1 MKSIEDSRLI
11 FEFESLGPQ
20 GLFFLRE
27 IYMCSYER
35 EIKILGGKV
44 MFKNLSK
51 LEKAGLVIGS
61 IECIVGFGISIWAS
75 RQVLKQA
82 DEVVNKMK
90 EDNEALN
97 NLNYDLDI
105 ED

>member
-1 MKSIEDSRLI
+1 
-11 FEFESLGPQ
+11 
-20 GLFFLRE
+20 
-27 IYMCSYER
+27 
-35 EIKILGGKV
+35 

-51 LEKAGLVIGS
+51 LEKAGLIIGS

-82 DEVVNKMK
+82 DEVFNKMK
-90 EDNEALN
+90 EDNETLN

>member
-1 MKSIEDSRLI
+1 MQSMVESKKI
-11 FEFESLGPQ
+11 FEFKSLGPQ

-27 IYMCSYER
+27 NHKAYYER
-35 EIKILGGKV
+35 KIKLFGGIV
-44 MFKNLSK
+44 MFKDLSK

-61 IECIVGFGISIWAS
+61 IECIVGLGISIWAS

-82 DEVVNKMK
+82 DEVINKMK

>member
-1 MKSIEDSRLI
+1 
-11 FEFESLGPQ
+11 
-20 GLFFLRE
+20 
-27 IYMCSYER
+27 
-35 EIKILGGKV
+35 

-51 LEKAGLVIGS
+51 LEKAGLIIGS
-61 IECIVGFGISIWAS
+61 IECVVGFGISIWAS

-90 EDNEALN
+90 EDNKALN

>member
-1 MKSIEDSRLI
+1 MVESKKI
-11 FEFESLGPQ
+11 FEFKSLGPQ

-27 IYMCSYER
+27 IYKVYYER
-35 EIKILGGKV
+35 KIKLFGGIV
-44 MFKNLSK
+44 MFKDLSK
-51 LEKAGLVIGS
+51 LEKAGLIIGS
-61 IECIVGFGISIWAS
+61 IECIVGLGISIWAS

-82 DEVVNKMK
+82 DEVINKMK

>member
-1 MKSIEDSRLI
+1 
-11 FEFESLGPQ
+11 
-20 GLFFLRE
+20 
-27 IYMCSYER
+27 
-35 EIKILGGKV
+35 

-51 LEKAGLVIGS
+51 LEKAGLIIGS

-90 EDNEALN
+90 EDNETLN

>member
-1 MKSIEDSRLI
+1 MQSMVESKKI
-11 FEFESLGPQ
+11 FEFKSLGPQ

-27 IYMCSYER
+27 IYKVYYER
-35 EIKILGGKV
+35 KIKLFGGIV
-44 MFKNLSK
+44 MFKDLSK
-51 LEKAGLVIGS
+51 LEKAGLIIGS
-61 IECIVGFGISIWAS
+61 IECIVGLGISIWAS

-82 DEVVNKMK
+82 DEVINKMK

>member
-1 MKSIEDSRLI
+1 
-11 FEFESLGPQ
+11 
-20 GLFFLRE
+20 
-27 IYMCSYER
+27 
-35 EIKILGGKV
+35 
-44 MFKNLSK
+44 MFKDLSK
-51 LEKAGLVIGS
+51 LEKAGLIIGS

-90 EDNEALN
+90 EDNETLN

>member
-1 MKSIEDSRLI
+1 
-11 FEFESLGPQ
+11 
-20 GLFFLRE
+20 
-27 IYMCSYER
+27 
-35 EIKILGGKV
+35 

-90 EDNEALN
+90 EDNETLN

>member
-1 MKSIEDSRLI
+1 
-11 FEFESLGPQ
+11 
-20 GLFFLRE
+20 
-27 IYMCSYER
+27 
-35 EIKILGGKV
+35 
-44 MFKNLSK
+44 MFKDLSK
-51 LEKAGLVIGS
+51 LEKAGSIIGS

>member
-1 MKSIEDSRLI
+1 
-11 FEFESLGPQ
+11 
-20 GLFFLRE
+20 
-27 IYMCSYER
+27 
-35 EIKILGGKV
+35 

-51 LEKAGLVIGS
+51 LEKAGLIIGS
-61 IECIVGFGISIWAS
+61 IECVVGFGISIWAS

-90 EDNEALN
+90 EDNETLN

>member
-1 MKSIEDSRLI
+1 
-11 FEFESLGPQ
+11 
-20 GLFFLRE
+20 
-27 IYMCSYER
+27 
-35 EIKILGGKV
+35 
-44 MFKNLSK
+44 MFKDLSK

-61 IECIVGFGISIWAS
+61 IECIVGLGISIWAS

-90 EDNEALN
+90 EDNETLN

>member
-1 MKSIEDSRLI
+1 
-11 FEFESLGPQ
+11 
-20 GLFFLRE
+20 
-27 IYMCSYER
+27 
-35 EIKILGGKV
+35 
-44 MFKNLSK
+44 MFKDLSK
-51 LEKAGLVIGS
+51 LEKAGLIIGS
-61 IECIVGFGISIWAS
+61 IECIVGFGIAIWTH

-82 DEVVNKMK
+82 DEVVNKIK